1 MSEKYLIFGATG
13 SVGSSLAE
21 QLKNSGND
29 IHLVA
34 RNESEVKTIA
44 EKLGCSYTV
53 ADVLEDGFIE
63 KVKSDINDI
72 KGIAYCV
79 GSIDLKPL
87 RMVTEADMNKCM
99 KLNLYS
105 AIEAIKGFQESLKKN
120 KGSVVLFS
128 TVAAQRGFTNHTI
141 IASAKAAVEGLTVTL
156 AAEFAPNIRV
166 NCIAPSLS
174 KSKIAEPMLKNP
186 AIAEGI
192 AKAHPLKRLGEGKDS
207 AALAKF
213 LITEES
219 SWVTGQVIAV
229 AVALGA
235 QDLFKNLI
243 SGILVLVEKR
253 FKIGDWILVEGII
266 EGIVEKIGFRSTVLR
281 KFDKSLAIIPNFQF
295 AENAVINIS
304 ETTNWRIDWAITLQY
319 DTTVD
324 QLKKI
329 RNEIEDHINKNDDF
343 DKAVGVAVRV
353 EKFSDSSIDMR
364 VRCFTT
370 SNSFSTWLEV
380 KEKLAIEIKQIVEGN
395 KAAFAFP
402 SQSIYIEKK

>member
-21 QLKNSGND
+21 QLKNSCND

-34 RNESEVKTIA
+34 RNESEVKVIA

-156 AAEFAPNIRV
+156 AAEFAPHIRV

-186 AIAEGI
+186 VIAEGI

-219 SWVTGQVIAV
+219 SWITGQIIAV
-229 AVALGA
+229 DG
-235 QDLFKNLI
+235 
-243 SGILVLVEKR
+243 G
-253 FKIGDWILVEGII
+253 
-266 EGIVEKIGFRSTVLR
+266 RS
-281 KFDKSLAIIPNFQF
+281 
-295 AENAVINIS
+295 
-304 ETTNWRIDWAITLQY
+304 
-319 DTTVD
+319 
-324 QLKKI
+324 
-329 RNEIEDHINKNDDF
+329 
-343 DKAVGVAVRV
+343 
-353 EKFSDSSIDMR
+353 
-364 VRCFTT
+364 
-370 SNSFSTWLEV
+370 
-380 KEKLAIEIKQIVEGN
+380 KL
-395 KAAFAFP
+395 
-402 SQSIYIEKK
+402 S

>member
-53 ADVLEDGFIE
+53 VDVLEDGFIE

-72 KGIAYCV
+72 KGVAYCV

-105 AIEAIKGFQESLKKN
+105 AIEVIKGFQESLKKN
-120 KGSVVLFS
+120 RGSVVLFS
-128 TVAAQRGFTNHTI
+128 TVAAQRGFTNHAI

-186 AIAEGI
+186 TIAEGI
-192 AKAHPLKRLGEGKDS
+192 AKAHP
-207 AALAKF
+207 
-213 LITEES
+213 
-219 SWVTGQVIAV
+219 
-229 AVALGA
+229 
-235 QDLFKNLI
+235 
-243 SGILVLVEKR
+243 
-253 FKIGDWILVEGII
+253 
-266 EGIVEKIGFRSTVLR
+266 
-281 KFDKSLAIIPNFQF
+281 
-295 AENAVINIS
+295 
-304 ETTNWRIDWAITLQY
+304 
-319 DTTVD
+319 
-324 QLKKI
+324 
-329 RNEIEDHINKNDDF
+329 
-343 DKAVGVAVRV
+343 
-353 EKFSDSSIDMR
+353 
-364 VRCFTT
+364 
-370 SNSFSTWLEV
+370 
-380 KEKLAIEIKQIVEGN
+380 
-395 KAAFAFP
+395 
-402 SQSIYIEKK
+402 

>member
-34 RNESEVKTIA
+34 RNEDEVKVIA
-44 EKLGCSYTV
+44 DKLGCSYTV
-53 ADVLEDGFIE
+53 VDVLEDGFIE
-63 KVKSDINDI
+63 KVKSDINEI

-105 AIEAIKGFQESLKKN
+105 AVEAIKGYQETLKKN

-219 SWVTGQVIAV
+219 SWITGQIIAV
-229 AVALGA
+229 DG
-235 QDLFKNLI
+235 
-243 SGILVLVEKR
+243 G
-253 FKIGDWILVEGII
+253 
-266 EGIVEKIGFRSTVLR
+266 RS
-281 KFDKSLAIIPNFQF
+281 
-295 AENAVINIS
+295 
-304 ETTNWRIDWAITLQY
+304 
-319 DTTVD
+319 
-324 QLKKI
+324 
-329 RNEIEDHINKNDDF
+329 
-343 DKAVGVAVRV
+343 
-353 EKFSDSSIDMR
+353 
-364 VRCFTT
+364 
-370 SNSFSTWLEV
+370 
-380 KEKLAIEIKQIVEGN
+380 KL
-395 KAAFAFP
+395 
-402 SQSIYIEKK
+402 S

>member
-21 QLKNSGND
+21 QLKDSGND

-34 RNESEVKTIA
+34 RNEDEVKVIA
-44 EKLGCSYTV
+44 DKLGCSYTV
-53 ADVLEDGFIE
+53 ADVLKDEFIE
-63 KVKSDINDI
+63 KVKTDINEI

-105 AIEAIKGFQESLKKN
+105 AIEAIKGYQESLKKN

-219 SWVTGQVIAV
+219 SWITGQIIAV
-229 AVALGA
+229 DG
-235 QDLFKNLI
+235 
-243 SGILVLVEKR
+243 G
-253 FKIGDWILVEGII
+253 
-266 EGIVEKIGFRSTVLR
+266 RS
-281 KFDKSLAIIPNFQF
+281 
-295 AENAVINIS
+295 
-304 ETTNWRIDWAITLQY
+304 
-319 DTTVD
+319 
-324 QLKKI
+324 
-329 RNEIEDHINKNDDF
+329 
-343 DKAVGVAVRV
+343 
-353 EKFSDSSIDMR
+353 
-364 VRCFTT
+364 
-370 SNSFSTWLEV
+370 
-380 KEKLAIEIKQIVEGN
+380 KL
-395 KAAFAFP
+395 
-402 SQSIYIEKK
+402 S

>member
-29 IHLVA
+29 VHLVA
-34 RNESEVKTIA
+34 RNESEVKAFA
-44 EKLGCSYTV
+44 EKLDCSYTV

-63 KVKSDINDI
+63 KVKSDINEI

-79 GSIDLKPL
+79 GSIDLKPF

-105 AIEAIKGFQESLKKN
+105 AIEAIKGFQEILKKN

-156 AAEFAPNIRV
+156 AAEFDPNIRV
-166 NCIAPSLS
+166 NCVAPSLS

-213 LITEES
+213 LITEDS

-229 AVALGA
+229 DG
-235 QDLFKNLI
+235 
-243 SGILVLVEKR
+243 G
-253 FKIGDWILVEGII
+253 
-266 EGIVEKIGFRSTVLR
+266 RS
-281 KFDKSLAIIPNFQF
+281 
-295 AENAVINIS
+295 
-304 ETTNWRIDWAITLQY
+304 
-319 DTTVD
+319 
-324 QLKKI
+324 
-329 RNEIEDHINKNDDF
+329 
-343 DKAVGVAVRV
+343 
-353 EKFSDSSIDMR
+353 
-364 VRCFTT
+364 
-370 SNSFSTWLEV
+370 
-380 KEKLAIEIKQIVEGN
+380 KL
-395 KAAFAFP
+395 
-402 SQSIYIEKK
+402 S

>member
-34 RNESEVKTIA
+34 RNESEVKAIA
-44 EKLGCSYTV
+44 EKLDCSHTV

-63 KVKSDINDI
+63 KVKSDVNDI

-156 AAEFAPNIRV
+156 AAEFAPHIRV

-219 SWVTGQVIAV
+219 SWITGQIIAV
-229 AVALGA
+229 DG
-235 QDLFKNLI
+235 
-243 SGILVLVEKR
+243 G
-253 FKIGDWILVEGII
+253 
-266 EGIVEKIGFRSTVLR
+266 RS
-281 KFDKSLAIIPNFQF
+281 
-295 AENAVINIS
+295 
-304 ETTNWRIDWAITLQY
+304 
-319 DTTVD
+319 
-324 QLKKI
+324 
-329 RNEIEDHINKNDDF
+329 
-343 DKAVGVAVRV
+343 
-353 EKFSDSSIDMR
+353 
-364 VRCFTT
+364 
-370 SNSFSTWLEV
+370 
-380 KEKLAIEIKQIVEGN
+380 KL
-395 KAAFAFP
+395 
-402 SQSIYIEKK
+402 S

>member
-29 IHLVA
+29 VHLVA
-34 RNESEVKTIA
+34 RNESEVKAIA

-63 KVKSDINDI
+63 KVKSDINEI

-105 AIEAIKGFQESLKKN
+105 AIEAIKGYQEILKKN

-166 NCIAPSLS
+166 NCVAPSLS
-174 KSKIAEPMLKNP
+174 KSKIAEPMLKNA

-213 LITEES
+213 LITEDS

-229 AVALGA
+229 DG
-235 QDLFKNLI
+235 
-243 SGILVLVEKR
+243 G
-253 FKIGDWILVEGII
+253 
-266 EGIVEKIGFRSTVLR
+266 RS
-281 KFDKSLAIIPNFQF
+281 
-295 AENAVINIS
+295 
-304 ETTNWRIDWAITLQY
+304 
-319 DTTVD
+319 
-324 QLKKI
+324 
-329 RNEIEDHINKNDDF
+329 
-343 DKAVGVAVRV
+343 
-353 EKFSDSSIDMR
+353 
-364 VRCFTT
+364 
-370 SNSFSTWLEV
+370 
-380 KEKLAIEIKQIVEGN
+380 KL
-395 KAAFAFP
+395 
-402 SQSIYIEKK
+402 S

>member
-29 IHLVA
+29 IHLIA
-34 RNESEVKTIA
+34 RNENEVKTIA
-44 EKLGCSYTV
+44 EKLGCTYTV
-53 ADVLEDGFIE
+53 ADVLEEGFIE
-63 KVKSDINDI
+63 KVKSDISEI

-87 RMVTEADMNKCM
+87 RMVTEVDMNKCM

-156 AAEFAPNIRV
+156 AAEFAPHIRV

-219 SWVTGQVIAV
+219 SWITGQIIAV
-229 AVALGA
+229 DG
-235 QDLFKNLI
+235 
-243 SGILVLVEKR
+243 G
-253 FKIGDWILVEGII
+253 
-266 EGIVEKIGFRSTVLR
+266 RS
-281 KFDKSLAIIPNFQF
+281 
-295 AENAVINIS
+295 
-304 ETTNWRIDWAITLQY
+304 
-319 DTTVD
+319 
-324 QLKKI
+324 
-329 RNEIEDHINKNDDF
+329 
-343 DKAVGVAVRV
+343 
-353 EKFSDSSIDMR
+353 
-364 VRCFTT
+364 
-370 SNSFSTWLEV
+370 
-380 KEKLAIEIKQIVEGN
+380 KL
-395 KAAFAFP
+395 
-402 SQSIYIEKK
+402 Y

>member
-34 RNESEVKTIA
+34 RNESEVKVIA

-63 KVKSDINDI
+63 KVKSDVNEI

-156 AAEFAPNIRV
+156 AAEFAPHIRV

-219 SWVTGQVIAV
+219 SWITGQIIAV
-229 AVALGA
+229 DG
-235 QDLFKNLI
+235 
-243 SGILVLVEKR
+243 G
-253 FKIGDWILVEGII
+253 
-266 EGIVEKIGFRSTVLR
+266 RS
-281 KFDKSLAIIPNFQF
+281 
-295 AENAVINIS
+295 
-304 ETTNWRIDWAITLQY
+304 
-319 DTTVD
+319 
-324 QLKKI
+324 
-329 RNEIEDHINKNDDF
+329 
-343 DKAVGVAVRV
+343 
-353 EKFSDSSIDMR
+353 
-364 VRCFTT
+364 
-370 SNSFSTWLEV
+370 
-380 KEKLAIEIKQIVEGN
+380 KL
-395 KAAFAFP
+395 
-402 SQSIYIEKK
+402 S

>member
-21 QLKNSGND
+21 QLKNSGNE

-34 RNESEVKTIA
+34 RNESEVKAIA
-44 EKLGCSYTV
+44 ETLGCSYTV

-72 KGIAYCV
+72 KGVAYCV

-105 AIEAIKGFQESLKKN
+105 AIEVIKGFQESLKKN

-186 AIAEGI
+186 TIAEGI

-219 SWVTGQVIAV
+219 SWITGQIIAV
-229 AVALGA
+229 DG
-235 QDLFKNLI
+235 
-243 SGILVLVEKR
+243 G
-253 FKIGDWILVEGII
+253 
-266 EGIVEKIGFRSTVLR
+266 RS
-281 KFDKSLAIIPNFQF
+281 
-295 AENAVINIS
+295 
-304 ETTNWRIDWAITLQY
+304 
-319 DTTVD
+319 
-324 QLKKI
+324 
-329 RNEIEDHINKNDDF
+329 
-343 DKAVGVAVRV
+343 
-353 EKFSDSSIDMR
+353 
-364 VRCFTT
+364 
-370 SNSFSTWLEV
+370 
-380 KEKLAIEIKQIVEGN
+380 KL
-395 KAAFAFP
+395 
-402 SQSIYIEKK
+402 S

>member
-21 QLKNSGND
+21 QLKNSGNE

-34 RNESEVKTIA
+34 RNENEVKAIA
-44 EKLGCSYTV
+44 EKLSCNFTV

-63 KVKSDINDI
+63 KVKADIDEI

-105 AIEAIKGFQESLKKN
+105 AIEAVKGYQESLKKN

-186 AIAEGI
+186 TIAEGI

-219 SWVTGQVIAV
+219 SWITGQIIAV
-229 AVALGA
+229 DG
-235 QDLFKNLI
+235 
-243 SGILVLVEKR
+243 G
-253 FKIGDWILVEGII
+253 
-266 EGIVEKIGFRSTVLR
+266 RS
-281 KFDKSLAIIPNFQF
+281 
-295 AENAVINIS
+295 
-304 ETTNWRIDWAITLQY
+304 
-319 DTTVD
+319 
-324 QLKKI
+324 
-329 RNEIEDHINKNDDF
+329 
-343 DKAVGVAVRV
+343 
-353 EKFSDSSIDMR
+353 
-364 VRCFTT
+364 
-370 SNSFSTWLEV
+370 
-380 KEKLAIEIKQIVEGN
+380 KL
-395 KAAFAFP
+395 
-402 SQSIYIEKK
+402 S

>member
-29 IHLVA
+29 VHLVA
-34 RNESEVKTIA
+34 RNENEVKSIA
-44 EKLGCSYTV
+44 ENLGCSYTV
-53 ADVLEDGFIE
+53 ADVLEDGFVE
-63 KVKSDINDI
+63 KVKSDISDI
-72 KGIAYCV
+72 KGVAYCV

-128 TVAAQRGFTNHTI
+128 TVAAQRGFTNHAI

-174 KSKIAEPMLKNP
+174 KSKIAEPMLRNP
-186 AIAEGI
+186 TIAEGI

-229 AVALGA
+229 DG
-235 QDLFKNLI
+235 
-243 SGILVLVEKR
+243 G
-253 FKIGDWILVEGII
+253 
-266 EGIVEKIGFRSTVLR
+266 RS
-281 KFDKSLAIIPNFQF
+281 
-295 AENAVINIS
+295 
-304 ETTNWRIDWAITLQY
+304 
-319 DTTVD
+319 
-324 QLKKI
+324 
-329 RNEIEDHINKNDDF
+329 
-343 DKAVGVAVRV
+343 
-353 EKFSDSSIDMR
+353 
-364 VRCFTT
+364 
-370 SNSFSTWLEV
+370 
-380 KEKLAIEIKQIVEGN
+380 KL
-395 KAAFAFP
+395 
-402 SQSIYIEKK
+402 S